1 MTNSFVLPNTVNLEF
16 SIIEITVPERKIVKK
31 SKKKIRARYKATSNR
46 KQNLELNSIKQ
57 SMQDEIT
64 CNQSSYEANDQQDQ
78 ANMTLIQDMKQEPT
92 QQIDSQ
98 MKEALNQEGKQPN
111 DMSNKIN
118 KTPNQNA
125 DWSLDLPF
133 DVFKASS
140 QQDNAKVDEAEIAAS
155 DVMKLDESNA
165 SENLRIKEHAP
176 INPHELLAEALI
188 RPHGLQSNDSNV
200 EVNMGTTYSAAPAND
215 TQNEELE
222 RPVLKRSKPK
232 TQENEEIQAQEED
245 QKEILMPVQQN
256 NAAERD
262 TTMTNKS
269 DINIWK
275 NLLSDLQKNTE
286 QNEVVM
292 EEIEEEIDLQ
302 HQRHKQEVLE
312 MYEKVVEQMHALEK
326 LLDDLKTDTSFSLPE
341 DVKTKES
348 FIQSVEERLDN
359 SKKLAKTAEDLLNT
373 QTTTPE
379 KIETIRIGRR
389 DDRTQV
395 RARFPREAI
404 LGNWIHYFTKDMFT
418 CQCFWDDGDFKE
430 YDFRNDRLVEERTG
444 TFRVQNNQVL
454 LNYDE
459 GRQAVYTVCGYSDEC
474 LDYLINKT
482 SVRFDYIA
490 EEDLNR
496 LLEGSY
502 RR

>member
-1 MTNSFVLPNTVNLEF
+1 M
-16 SIIEITVPERKIVKK
+16 KK
-31 SKKKIRARYKATSNR
+31 SNKKNRARYKAKTNR
-46 KQNLELNSIKQ
+46 NKNREIHSIKQ
-57 SMQDEIT
+57 PTQIE
-64 CNQSSYEANDQQDQ
+64 
-78 ANMTLIQDMKQEPT
+78 MTLDASLADHQEKIDVISIQDTKPEQTE
-92 QQIDSQ
+92 QIDSK
-98 MKEALNQEGKQPN
+98 MIETINQEGMQLN

-118 KTPNQNA
+118 KTPNQNS

-133 DVFKASS
+133 DVFKANS
-140 QQDNAKVDEAEIAAS
+140 QQDNAKVDEAEIVAS
-155 DVMKLDESNA
+155 DVMKLDEANA

-176 INPHELLAEALI
+176 INPNELLAEALI

-200 EVNMGTTYSAAPAND
+200 KVNMGTTYSSTKTD
-215 TQNEELE
+215 ETQKEEFV

-232 TQENEEIQAQEED
+232 SQANDDMVEHEDEQNEISM
-245 QKEILMPVQQN
+245 LMQQN
-256 NAAERD
+256 NVAERE
-262 TTMTNKS
+262 TTMTNTS

-292 EEIEEEIDLQ
+292 EEIEEEMELQ
-302 HQRHKQEVLE
+302 QQRHKKEVLE
-312 MYEKVVEQMHALEK
+312 MYEKVVEQTHALEK
-326 LLDDLKTDTSFSLPE
+326 LLDDLKNDTSFSLPE

-348 FIQSVEERLDN
+348 FIHSVEERLEY
-359 SKKLAKTAEDLLNT
+359 SKNLAKTAAELLNT

-389 DDRTQV
+389 EDRTQV

-444 TFRVQNNQVL
+444 HFRVQNNQVL
-454 LNYDE
+454 LDYDE

-496 LLEGSY
+496 LLEGSSH
-502 RR
+502 R

>member
-1 MTNSFVLPNTVNLEF
+1 M
-16 SIIEITVPERKIVKK
+16 VPERKTVKK
-31 SKKKIRARYKATSNR
+31 SNKKIRARYKAKTKRN
-46 KQNLELNSIKQ
+46 KNLEFNVTKQAAQSETALDQSTSKITDQREQREEILVQGTKSEQIKQ
-57 SMQDEIT
+57 M
-64 CNQSSYEANDQQDQ
+64 
-78 ANMTLIQDMKQEPT
+78 
-92 QQIDSQ
+92 DSPLN
-98 MKEALNQEGKQPN
+98 ETINQEGMQQN

-118 KTPNQNA
+118 KTPNQNS

-133 DVFKASS
+133 DVFKANN
-140 QQDNAKVDEAEIAAS
+140 QQDNSKVDEAEIVAR
-155 DVMKLDESNA
+155 DVMKLDETTA

-176 INPHELLAEALI
+176 INPHDLLAEALI

-200 EVNMGTTYSAAPAND
+200 EVNMGTTYSSTPND
-215 TQNEELE
+215 EAQKEELV

-232 TQENEEIQAQEED
+232 VQESDEGIEHKED
-245 QKEILMPVQQN
+245 PKAILMPMQQN
-256 NAAERD
+256 NVAERD
-262 TTMTNKS
+262 TATMNTS

-292 EEIEEEIDLQ
+292 EEIEEEMELQ
-302 HQRHKQEVLE
+302 QQRHKQEVLE
-312 MYEKVVEQMHALEK
+312 MYEKVVEQMQALEK
-326 LLDDLKTDTSFSLPE
+326 LLSDLKTDTSFSLPE

-348 FIQSVEERLDN
+348 FICSVEERLEN
-359 SKKLAKTAEDLLNT
+359 SKKLAKTAQELLNT

-379 KIETIRIGRR
+379 TIETIRVGRR
-389 DDRTQV
+389 DERTQV

-444 TFRVQNNQVL
+444 HYRVQNNQVL
-454 LNYDE
+454 LDYDE
-459 GRQAVYTVCGYSDEC
+459 GRQSVYTVCGYSDEC

-496 LLEGSY
+496 LLEGSI